1 MIKFYDVTIYVS
13 VNGGEKHYLVCS
25 SRLLDETELQTEPT
39 VIRTLPAWKECYER
53 HSCFGL
59 NVGYSFNRK
68 KLKVYH
74 YDTLLET
81 VPAHITFQLEFSYKY
96 EEHSRWDFNDL
107 KYINGEK
114 VIKFLKQE
122 WERL

>member
-1 MIKFYDVTIYVS
+1 MIKFYDVTMYVS
-13 VNGGEKHYLVCS
+13 VNGGEKHYLDCS
-25 SRLLDETELQTEPT
+25 SQLLDETELQTEPI
-39 VIRTLPAWKECYER
+39 VIRTLPAWVEYYER
-53 HSCFGL
+53 HPCFGL

-74 YDTLLET
+74 YGTLLET

-96 EEHSRWDFNDL
+96 EEHSKWDFDDL